1 MGKNANGRTFAQQVL
16 RHWLIPYHNPCT
28 LWQDRTEQRVREA
41 RSFSP
46 ALSRGRKPTYVP
58 RGQCSNESEIRG
70 NPSPQNGFE
79 GEPKRVTEHLTVCS
93 HNPTV
98 RMHSKLS
105 VKALTRDFDLVT
117 AYQAVRWK
125 MQCYLRQITTEL
137 TCL

>member
-1 MGKNANGRTFAQQVL
+1 MSQRSEGIHLLKTVL
-16 RHWLIPYHNPCT
+16 RVSL
-28 LWQDRTEQRVREA
+28 
-41 RSFSP
+41 
-46 ALSRGRKPTYVP
+46 
-58 RGQCSNESEIRG
+58 
-70 NPSPQNGFE
+70 
-79 GEPKRVTEHLTVCS
+79 RVTEHLTVCS